1 MSRIRTFI
9 AVDIGDALRQRTALL
24 QQNLA
29 RLAPEVKWV
38 EENNM
43 HITLLFLGEV
53 NELDLVPICR
63 ILKDQTHGFPSFTLE
78 IGGLGAFPTVRRP
91 KILWAG
97 IQEGADDL
105 KRLHQRLEQPLLEL
119 GCYRREDRAYSPHLT
134 LGRLTE
140 DDRAEAWGPIIAK
153 HADWHG
159 GSAQID
165 KILVMSSELRRSG
178 PVYSVIGRARLDGA
192 ARFDDDEESA

>member
-9 AVDIGDALRQRTALL
+9 AVAIGDALRQRTALL
-24 QQNLA
+24 QQKLA
-29 RLAPEVKWV
+29 RLSPDVKWV
-38 EENNM
+38 EESNM

-63 ILKDQTHGFPSFTLE
+63 ILKEQTKGFPAFTLE
-78 IGGLGAFPTVRRP
+78 IGGLGAFPTPRRP

-97 IQEGADDL
+97 IKEGVDEL
-105 KRLHQRLEQPLLEL
+105 KRLHQVLEQPLLEL

-140 DDRAEAWGPIIAK
+140 EDRAEAWGPIIAK
-153 HADWHG
+153 HADWDG
-159 GSAQID
+159 GTVQID
-165 KILVMSSELRRSG
+165 KILVMSSELRRSS
-178 PVYSVIGRARLDGA
+178 PVDTVIGSAHLDGA
-192 ARFDDDEESA
+192 AQFDDDE

>member
-9 AVDIGDALRQRTALL
+9 AVDIGDALRQRTAQL
-24 QQNLA
+24 QQRLA
-29 RLAPEVKWV
+29 RLAPAVKWV

-43 HITLLFLGEV
+43 HLTLLFLGEV
-53 NELDLVPICR
+53 NQLDLVPICR
-63 ILKDQTHGFPSFTLE
+63 VLKEQTQTFPSITIG
-78 IGGLGAFPTVRRP
+78 IGGLGAFPTPRRP

-97 IQEGADDL
+97 VAEGADDL
-105 KRLHQRLEQPLLEL
+105 KRIHQRLEQSLAEL

-140 DDRAEAWGPIIAK
+140 EDRAEAWGPIIAN
-153 HADWHG
+153 HADWEG
-159 GSAQID
+159 GSTQID

-178 PVYSVIGRARLDGA
+178 PVYSIIARAGLEGA
-192 ARFDDDEESA
+192 DQFDDDE

>member
-9 AVDIGDALRQRTALL
+9 AVDIGDALRQRTAQL
-24 QQNLA
+24 QQKLA
-29 RLAPEVKWV
+29 RAAPEVKWV
-38 EENNM
+38 EASNM
-43 HITLLFLGEV
+43 HVTLLFLGEV

-63 ILKDQTHGFPSFTLE
+63 ILKEQTSGFPSFTLD

-105 KRLHQRLEQPLLEL
+105 KQLHQRLEQPLMEL

-140 DDRAEAWGPIIAK
+140 DDRAEAWGPIIAE

-159 GSAQID
+159 GSVQID

-178 PVYSVIGRARLDGA
+178 PAYTVIGRAHLDGTA
-192 ARFDDDEESA
+192 KSDDDD